1 MMALADIDLRVASKS
16 EITAE
21 GHKTPEVLKL
31 NPRGQVPVF
40 KDGDLVVS
48 ESLAAIQYL
57 EEAYPEPC
65 LMTKE
70 ASSEVS
76 QATSVNTDVF
86 AKCLTYPYSLFSC
99 AVLSF
104 ISVLIPLHCQLYNVA
119 VVACPAL

>member
-1 MMALADIDLRVASKS
+1 MALGEIVLQVASKS

-40 KDGDLVVS
+40 KDGDVLVN

-70 ASSEVS
+70 ASSQVS
-76 QATSVNTDVF
+76 HALSVKTDLF
-86 AKCLTYPYSLFSC
+86 APR
-99 AVLSF
+99 
-104 ISVLIPLHCQLYNVA
+104 PNVA
-119 VVACPAL
+119 VTACLAL

>member
-1 MMALADIDLRVASKS
+1 MALADIVLRVASKS

-40 KDGDLVVS
+40 KDGDVVIN

-70 ASSEVS
+70 GNAQVS
-76 QATSVNTDVF
+76 QAMSVKTDLF
-86 AKCLTYPYSLFSC
+86 ALVPHPLT
-99 AVLSF
+99 ASF
-104 ISVLIPLHCQLYNVA
+104 LLLCRHAFLC
-119 VVACPAL
+119 